1 MVGSHVPY
9 KEAYKHL
16 NKYDVLVV
24 VGGNI
29 DETVKK
35 DEEPMSIVKAFVE
48 LQESDP
54 KRERTLMSICT
65 GALLLGK
72 AGVLPGL
79 SATTHPDFIRKFDE
93 LCITM
98 SQRDL
103 DEPTDVI
110 EDTRYVVNNLRF
122 ELGDVDDNPY
132 VHRKSDAGDRRPSMA
147 RYVLFPPR
155 TALVL
160 Q

>member
-1 MVGSHVPY
+1 
-9 KEAYKHL
+9 
-16 NKYDVLVV
+16 VLVV

-29 DETVKK
+29 AEIVKK
-35 DEEPMSIVKAFVE
+35 DEEPFGIIKAFVD
-48 LQESDP
+48 LQEEDP

-72 AGVLPGL
+72 AGILPGL
-79 SATTHPDFIRKFDE
+79 KATTHPDFISKFDE
-93 LCITM
+93 ICHAA

-103 DEPTDVI
+103 DEPTDI
-110 EDTRYVVNNLRF
+110 LEDTRYVVNNLRF

-147 RYVLFPPR
+147 RYVPLWPGVR
-155 TALVL
+155 CL
-160 Q
+160 